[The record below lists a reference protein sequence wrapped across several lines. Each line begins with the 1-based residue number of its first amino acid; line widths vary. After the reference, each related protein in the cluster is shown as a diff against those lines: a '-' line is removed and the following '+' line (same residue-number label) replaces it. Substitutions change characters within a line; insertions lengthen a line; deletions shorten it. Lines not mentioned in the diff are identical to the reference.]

1 MRSALMIEEQETHIN
16 WNRGDAVAKIY
27 VSDMTMINKLDKL
40 VALEDSEW
48 KMTGENK
55 MKNGDLLGRFY
66 ECPVKFISFRSKRVT
81 RNASDG
87 ASAEIDNEEDV

>member
-1 MRSALMIEEQETHIN
+1 MKSALMVEEQETHIN
-16 WNRGDAVAKIY
+16 WNRGDGVAKIY

-66 ECPVKFISFRSKRVT
+66 ECPVKFISFRSKRVS
-81 RNASDG
+81 RNSPDET
-87 ASAEIDNEEDV
+87 SEEIGNEEEF